1 MTRPALHQFIFIR
14 DKTQYDNPSLVTFS
28 EAQCQLLR
36 SREEKELNIVSDV
49 IRGAKESD

>member
-14 DKTQYDNPSLVTFS
+14 DKAQYDNPSLVTFS